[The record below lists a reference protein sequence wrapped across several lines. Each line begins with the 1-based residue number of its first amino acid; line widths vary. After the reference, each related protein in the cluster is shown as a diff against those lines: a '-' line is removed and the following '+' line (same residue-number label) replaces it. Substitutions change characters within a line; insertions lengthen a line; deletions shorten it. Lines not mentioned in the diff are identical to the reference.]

1 MTKSNPDAFGA
12 RLRALR
18 KAAKLT
24 QQQVADT
31 LRIHRTS
38 YTKYETD
45 GVTPDQQGLI
55 ALAELFGVTVDY
67 LVGREEED
75 HGRAHTHVA
84 NDSLPLSDPETLLL
98 QMFRQL
104 DYEEQLRL
112 TEQIQ
117 QAFRQQKE
125 LP

>member
-1 MTKSNPDAFGA
+1 MKASNPDAFGS

-18 KAAKLT
+18 KAARLT

-55 ALAELFGVTVDY
+55 ALAELFGVTVDF
-67 LVGREEED
+67 LVGREE
-75 HGRAHTHVA
+75 RADSHVA
-84 NDSLPLSDPETLLL
+84 DDNLALSDPEAMLL
-98 QMFRQL
+98 QIFRQL

-112 TEQIQ
+112 TEQVQ
-117 QAFRQQKE
+117 EAFRQRKE
-125 LP
+125 LL

>member
-1 MTKSNPDAFGA
+1 MKASNPDAFGA

-67 LVGREEED
+67 LVGREERSD
-75 HGRAHTHVA
+75 RPDPHVA
-84 NDSLPLSDPETLLL
+84 NDDLALSDPEALLL

-117 QAFRQQKE
+117 QAFRQQKK